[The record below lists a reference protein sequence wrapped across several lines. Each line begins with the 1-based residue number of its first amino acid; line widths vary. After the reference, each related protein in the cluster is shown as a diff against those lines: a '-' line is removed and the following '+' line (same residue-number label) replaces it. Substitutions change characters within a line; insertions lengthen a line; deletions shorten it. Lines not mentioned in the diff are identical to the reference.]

1 MVNQPTLSRLC
12 ALGFSTAWTLPKQFP
27 APCCSFPQSA
37 LPFALPAPGSPP
49 DWEHPEGRQRC
60 PAVPRTSREALAVG
74 CGLWAVGGRPPGQP
88 SLSPLVGTA
97 GLPQGGEGVG
107 AADRPAREGA
117 VRPCSLTRQLGC
129 PAPQARPPFP
139 LPLVTSGF
147 LPDCPPA
154 QPFSAEQPEGSGTPL
169 ATWWGA
175 GMPQRLRRTV
185 QRCLRR

>member
-1 MVNQPTLSRLC
+1 MRSGLLYSLDFAQAVPCPML
-12 ALGFSTAWTLPKQFP
+12 FLPP
-27 APCCSFPQSA
+27 EC
-37 LPFALPAPGSPP
+37 FALCPPRARISARLGAPRRKAKVPSRAPHIPGSP
-49 DWEHPEGRQRC
+49 C
-60 PAVPRTSREALAVG
+60 